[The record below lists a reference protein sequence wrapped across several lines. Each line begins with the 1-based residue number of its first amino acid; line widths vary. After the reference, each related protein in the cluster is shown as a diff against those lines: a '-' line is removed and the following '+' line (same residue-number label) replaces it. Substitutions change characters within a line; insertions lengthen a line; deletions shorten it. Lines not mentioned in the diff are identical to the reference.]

1 MRILPLSAESM
12 GTRSMCTYI
21 ETADSRILIDPGADI
36 GPYRYGLKPHPLE
49 TFCLKKHRERIAL
62 YAGESEIVIITHY
75 HLNHFDPTQSRL
87 YEGKTILMKNPNQHI
102 NIKQRR
108 RAFQFLE
115 LIEGQVK
122 EVSYVDGRTFRFGE
136 TRLAFSNPLPHGA
149 TSSRGYVVSVSV
161 QADEKRFVFTSD
173 VHGPRK
179 DEHLAF
185 IVEENPDILYIDG
198 PTTYLREDPGTEE
211 PLDET
216 LDRLKR
222 LLDRTSVSTLII
234 DHHLLR
240 DISWE
245 ERIDPLFTLA
255 QERGITV
262 QTAAQYRGEE
272 NDLLEARRNV
282 LYQTDPP
289 E

>member
-1 MRILPLSAESM
+1 
-12 GTRSMCTYI
+12 MCTYI
-21 ETADSRILIDPGADI
+21 ETSDSRFLIDPGADV

-49 TFCLKKHRERIAL
+49 EFCLKKHRERIAL
-62 YAGESEIVIITHY
+62 YAGESEVLIITHF
-75 HLNHFDPTQSRL
+75 HLDHFHPDSERL
-87 YEGKTILMKNPNQHI
+87 YAGKILLIKNPNQHI
-102 NIKQRR
+102 NISQRR
-108 RAFQFLE
+108 RAFQLLE
-115 LIEGQVK
+115 RIEASVK

-136 TRLAFSNPLPHGA
+136 TRLVFSSPLPHGA
-149 TSSRGYVVSVSV
+149 TSQRGYVVSVAIH
-161 QADEKRFVFTSD
+161 ADEKRFLYTSD
-173 VHGPRK
+173 VQGPRT

-185 IVEENPDILYIDG
+185 ILKQNPDVLYIDG
-198 PTTYLREDPGTEE
+198 PTTYLREDAETEE

-222 LLDRTSVSTLII
+222 LLDNTSVSTLII

-255 QERGITV
+255 HERGVIV

-272 NDLLEARRNV
+272 NDLLEARRNG
-282 LYQTDPP
+282 LYQSDPP